1 MDLLISIG
9 HGWYMPYCNF
19 DSPLLIRF
27 ACVQFRSILSLIIFD
42 CFIYKYKMMTRNRRK
57 IMFGSARGGK

>member
-27 ACVQFRSILSLIIFD
+27 ACVQIVITKLDIVEILIKWMHLCLMLKESE
-42 CFIYKYKMMTRNRRK
+42 KNKP
-57 IMFGSARGGK
+57 